1 MPKKVIFLLLILFA
15 FVIGFFVVKN
25 RMPEENIVKTTAD
38 KITKSVENEL
48 SPLQELQNAYGEY
61 SRLTIP
67 YLQSQDFTGSQITIE
82 QDLGSNGVYNSY
94 IASYQS
100 EGLKIYGLLTKPV
113 GLNPE
118 NGFPAVVF
126 LHGYIPPSQYVT
138 TQKYEAY
145 VNYLAS
151 REFVV
156 FKIDYR
162 GHGNSEGEP
171 GGAYFS
177 GDYVID
183 TINAGQSLKTLDYVD
198 KSKINLWGHS
208 MSGNVSLRSAT
219 AKPELFNKVVIWAG
233 AGFTYQDFFEYRISD
248 SSYVRP
254 SPNPSAT
261 PRVSQRVRDKFGDF
275 SENNL
280 FWQNVAPTNFLNN
293 NTPAIQLHH
302 SSNDDVVN
310 VEYSRNLSNILDQKG
325 VEHEYFEYTTGGHNL
340 NSPAFEQA
348 MERSVDFYNSGE

>member
-1 MPKKVIFLLLILFA
+1 MPKKVIFLLLIIFA
-15 FVIGFFVVKN
+15 LVTVFFVVKN
-25 RMPEENIVKTTAD
+25 RMPEENIVKTTTE
-38 KITKSVENEL
+38 KIAKSVEKEP
-48 SPLQELQNAYGEY
+48 STLQELENAYGEY

-67 YLQSQDFTGSQITIE
+67 YLQNQQFDGSQLTIE
-82 QDLGSNGVYNSY
+82 QDLGSNGVYSSY
-94 IASYQS
+94 IASYKS

-113 GLNPE
+113 GLEPE

-138 TQKYEAY
+138 TQRYEAY

-151 REFVV
+151 RGFVV

-162 GHGNSEGEP
+162 GNGNSEGEP

-177 GDYVID
+177 SDYVID
-183 TINAGQSLKTLDYVD
+183 TINAAQSLKTLDYVD
-198 KSKINLWGHS
+198 SSNINLWGHS
-208 MSGNVSLRSAT
+208 MSGNVALRSAVS
-219 AKPELFNKVVIWAG
+219 KPELFNKVVIWAG

-254 SPNPSAT
+254 TPNPSAT

-275 SENNL
+275 SNNSF
-280 FWQNVAPTNFLNN
+280 FWQNVAPTNFLNS
-293 NTPAIQLHH
+293 NTSAVQLHH

-310 VEYSRNLSNILDQKG
+310 VEYSRNLNNILEQRG
-325 VEHEYFEYTTGGHNL
+325 VKHEYFEYTTGGHNL
-340 NSPAFEQA
+340 NSPSFEQA
-348 MERSVDFYNSGE
+348 MERSVKFYTSK